1 MLSMTVGRS
10 LCKLFLR
17 EHKLRHFNI
26 LIWTLGWAWFVLFCF
41 VFNCFASQP
50 SSHFISGSTQWPN
63 TIDPLRCMKP
73 SLCTLS
79 LSCQRYSEHEY
90 FNLNNSNRT
99 AIPVLLFRPV
109 QCHATFTAGSP
120 SAPPMNSPVW
130 EQLPY
135 SGLPSP
141 RATQNRCPS
150 RAE

>member
-17 EHKLRHFNI
+17 EHKLRHFNSYE
-26 LIWTLGWAWFVLFCF
+26 LWVEPVFLFCF
-41 VFNCFASQP
+41 VFNCFPPQP
-50 SSHFISGSTQWPN
+50 SSHFICGSTQWPN

-120 SAPPMNSPVW
+120 SAPPMSSPVW

-135 SGLPSP
+135 SELPSP